1 VARPRQPSSGRI
13 EASQRAVA
21 ILDALADAGEVGT
34 NEPLASIESA
44 LQRFPADEIVVA
56 TPPLDEQGWLEH
68 GIVRDIRARTELPV
82 THVLPG
88 GERNQAAAARR

>member
-1 VARPRQPSSGRI
+1 V
-13 EASQRAVA
+13 RAG
-21 ILDALADAGEVGT
+21 GEVGT